1 MIDISV
7 FNSPIGSLTLGVR
20 DGVLCAL
27 CFDDHPNERKRILS
41 RYKSEEIRDGENRE
55 VTRLLQEYFEGH
67 LEALGK
73 IEVEPSGTPFQLRV
87 WAQLREIPPGETIAY
102 SDLARAIGS
111 PAAVRA
117 VGTANGANP
126 IAVVIPCHR
135 VIGANG
141 TLTGYGGG
149 LERKRWLLDHE
160 ERYRSTPRPG
170 FLAFQG

>member
-20 DGVLCAL
+20 NGVLCAL
-27 CFDDHPNERKRILS
+27 CFDDHPKEQKRILS
-41 RYKSEEIRDGENRE
+41 RYKPEEVREGENRD
-55 VTRLLQEYFEGH
+55 VTRLIEAYFDGH
-67 LEALGK
+67 LEALTK
-73 IEVEPSGTPFQLRV
+73 IEVQPSGTPFQLRV
-87 WAQLREIPPGETIAY
+87 WSQLREIPPGETMAY
-102 SDLARAIGS
+102 SELARAIGS

-141 TLTGYGGG
+141 SLTGYGGG
-149 LERKRWLLDHE
+149 LERKRWLLAHE
-160 ERYRSTPRPG
+160 ERYRTTPRPG
-170 FLAFQG
+170 FLAFSG